1 MKKLIVILAMGM
13 IAPTAFA
20 SGVWTAVTVGTVTG
34 LTSNGYIQ
42 VSFSANSTGTTC
54 ATTRNYAL
62 IDISTSVGLYN
73 AALAQTAKLSGSGQT
88 VTVQGTG
95 SCVGAIET
103 VSYVTEN

>member
-20 SGVWTAVTVGTVTG
+20 SGTWTAVSVLTLTG
-34 LTSNGYIQ
+34 LSSNGYVQI
-42 VSFSANSTGTTC
+42 SLSANSTGTTC

-62 IDISTSVGLYN
+62 IDVSTSVGTLN
-73 AALAQTAKLSGSGQT
+73 AALAQSAKLSGASQT
-88 VTVQGTG
+88 VTIQGTG
-95 SCVGAIET
+95 VCIGPTET

>member
-1 MKKLIVILAMGM
+1 MKKLIAILAMGM

-34 LTSNGYIQ
+34 LTSNGYVQI
-42 VSFSANSTGTTC
+42 SLSANSTGTTC

-62 IDISTSVGLYN
+62 IDISTSAGLYN
-73 AALAQTAKLSGSGQT
+73 AALAQTAKLAGSGQT

-95 SCVGAIET
+95 TCIGAVET